1 MHINCR
7 SATNHNSAI
16 PANRHQLHPPQT
28 SLGEG
33 QPALARLGRG
43 DRIVGIPIDSAQP
56 SPAISLKARL
66 PTLPEASLG
75 G

>member
-1 MHINCR
+1 MHIKSH

-33 QPALARLGRG
+33 QPAVARLGRG
-43 DRIVGIPIDSAQP
+43 VRIVCNSKNRDQP
-56 SPAISLKARL
+56 SPAISLKA
-66 PTLPEASLG
+66 
-75 G
+75 